1 MNPSNYGI
9 KQVIVVRKDLNMR
22 KGKIAAQVA
31 HASNGCILKDYKFI
45 SRSRMEEEIAVEC
58 DHELLEWIKKDF
70 AKVVVGCSSLSEI
83 EEIEKKCI
91 ENDLRYCKI
100 TDNGTTEF
108 HGEKTITCIAIGPH
122 YCYKIDPITSGFPL
136 L

>member
-1 MNPSNYGI
+1 MNPSNYDI

-45 SRSRMEEEIAVEC
+45 SKSRMEEKIMLEC
-58 DHELLEWIKKDF
+58 DIELLNWIKKDF
-70 AKVVVGCSSLSEI
+70 AKIVLGCNSLSDI
-83 EEIEKKCI
+83 ENIEKECI
-91 ENDLRYCKI
+91 DRKLRYCKI
-100 TDNGTTEF
+100 VDNGTTEF

-122 YCYKIDPITSGFPL
+122 YCHKIDPITSEFCL